1 MKFFCYKLG
10 LVAFIIS
17 LQSCC
22 TYLPIIDY
30 PIILDFNKK
39 EYTLNSKYLINTDSL
54 VIRLTADTYIPE
66 KCRSK
71 KLKEFYAN
79 IQLSVERNLFRDSLI
94 LELNADNQVTCT
106 DGKNIIKGQIKNV
119 NDSGKLYLV
128 IKKEEYC
135 LVQKSYKT
143 NSLMYDFDYSAA
155 KNFNY
160 NNQILKISFGDFKL
174 DNGRAVKTEAVVG
187 VYMGKL

>member
-1 MKFFCYKLG
+1 MKFFCYKVG
-10 LVAFIIS
+10 LVASIIC

-39 EYTLNSKYLINTDSL
+39 EYNLSSKYLINTDSL

-71 KLKEFYAN
+71 KLKEFYST
-79 IQLSVERNLFRDSLI
+79 IQLSVDQNLYRDSLV
-94 LELNADNQVTCT
+94 LALNANQVTCT
-106 DGKNIIKGQIKNV
+106 DGKNIIRGQIKSL
-119 NDSGKLYLV
+119 NDAGKLYLV
-128 IKKEEYC
+128 IKKEEFF

-143 NSLMYDFDYSAA
+143 NSLMYDFDYSGV

-160 NNQILKISFGDFKL
+160 KNQILKINLGDFEL
-174 DNGRAVKTEAVVG
+174 SNGRAVKTEEVVG
-187 VYMGKL
+187 MYMEKL